1 MYNIVRFH
9 HIAIAVKDLNRAC
22 FMFEN
27 IFGVGFSSAED
38 IESQKV
44 KVAFADFENAKIE
57 LVQATDT
64 RSPIFPLMDHPILS
78 FIKKNGEGLHHICF
92 QVENLEDTISHLKT
106 SGIRQLRNNVIYGAS
121 GKRITFLNPS
131 DCHGLLIELTE

>member
-1 MYNIVRFH
+1 MYNKIRLH
-9 HIAIAVKDLNRAC
+9 HIAIAVKDLHRAR

-27 IFGVGFSSAED
+27 IFGVDFSLAEN

-44 KVAFADFENAKIE
+44 KVAFTESEDAKIE
-57 LVQATDT
+57 LIQATDT

-92 QVENLEDTISHLKT
+92 QVENLEDIIAGLHDALASRLP
-106 SGIRQLRNNVIYGAS
+106 LREPEIVD
-121 GKRITFLNPS
+121 T
-131 DCHGLLIELTE
+131 LLPEMGDEVLMSTWSSA